1 MTVCPYKLF
10 ARDALKTPPIR
21 AIFRECFNMEQMP
34 SRVRCSVSFA
44 FLTSVHRW
52 KANMGFRNGATLSR
66 RSVFL
71 FNFIFKL
78 SVERRSKI
86 ERDDAHAPGRGTEGG
101 RRTRRHIGDGRASR
115 FFRSTMRASTTTTT
129 VVDLTSP
136 SSEPTTTTA
145 GRRRRRRS
153 GTDGG
158 DEDARG
164 VRRGGLD
171 VGVPSAENE
180 GGRRR
185 RQRQRR
191 GNDDD
196 DDDDVCVVERPTA
209 PLDVVFTGEKSPKRP
224 RRALSA
230 RGERRERALRK
241 GVFQQT
247 RKAGCGG
254 GNATTTGKGK
264 GADGNGNATAAAAA
278 AAAAGNGGGNN
289 NLGRCAV
296 CLEAYV
302 NPTSTRCGHVFCA
315 RCIAAAIK
323 HNGTCPTCR
332 KRTTKAQCLR
342 VYL

>member
-1 MTVCPYKLF
+1 
-10 ARDALKTPPIR
+10 
-21 AIFRECFNMEQMP
+21 
-34 SRVRCSVSFA
+34 
-44 FLTSVHRW
+44 
-52 KANMGFRNGATLSR
+52 
-66 RSVFL
+66 
-71 FNFIFKL
+71 
-78 SVERRSKI
+78 
-86 ERDDAHAPGRGTEGG
+86 
-101 RRTRRHIGDGRASR
+101 
-115 FFRSTMRASTTTTT
+115 MRASTST

-136 SSEPTTTTA
+136 SSEPPTT
-145 GRRRRRRS
+145 GRRRRRS
-153 GTDGG
+153 GIGIGGG

-164 VRRGGLD
+164 VRRGTD
-171 VGVPSAENE
+171 VGRSAENE
-180 GGRRR
+180 GGRRGR
-185 RQRQRR
+185 RRERQQG
-191 GNDDD
+191 GNDD

-209 PLDVVFTGEKSPKRP
+209 PMDVVFTGEKSPKRP

-230 RGERRERALRK
+230 RGERRERALRE

-247 RKAGCGG
+247 RKTG
-254 GNATTTGKGK
+254 GNATSTGKGK

-278 AAAAGNGGGNN
+278 ATGNGGGTN

>member
-1 MTVCPYKLF
+1 MARKALERTARRHSGACVLSLF
-10 ARDALKTPPIR
+10 A
-21 AIFRECFNMEQMP
+21 
-34 SRVRCSVSFA
+34 
-44 FLTSVHRW
+44 
-52 KANMGFRNGATLSR
+52 
-66 RSVFL
+66 
-71 FNFIFKL
+71 
-78 SVERRSKI
+78 
-86 ERDDAHAPGRGTEGG
+86 GG
-101 RRTRRHIGDGRASR
+101 RRSFR
-115 FFRSTMRASTTTTT
+115 FVSVRSTMRASTST

-136 SSEPTTTTA
+136 SSEPTTTT
-145 GRRRRRRS
+145 GGGGGRRRRS
-153 GTDGG
+153 GIDGG
-158 DEDARG
+158 DEDAGG
-164 VRRGGLD
+164 VRRGGGLD
-171 VGVPSAENE
+171 VGAPSAENE
-180 GGRRR
+180 GGGRRR

-191 GNDDD
+191 GND

-224 RRALSA
+224 RRTLSA
-230 RGERRERALRK
+230 RGERRERALRE

-247 RKAGCGG
+247 RKAGGGG
-254 GNATTTGKGK
+254 GNATSTGKGK

-278 AAAAGNGGGNN
+278 ATGNGGGNN

>member
-1 MTVCPYKLF
+1 
-10 ARDALKTPPIR
+10 
-21 AIFRECFNMEQMP
+21 
-34 SRVRCSVSFA
+34 
-44 FLTSVHRW
+44 
-52 KANMGFRNGATLSR
+52 
-66 RSVFL
+66 
-71 FNFIFKL
+71 
-78 SVERRSKI
+78 
-86 ERDDAHAPGRGTEGG
+86 
-101 RRTRRHIGDGRASR
+101 
-115 FFRSTMRASTTTTT
+115 MRASTST

-136 SSEPTTTTA
+136 SSEPPTS
-145 GRRRRRRS
+145 GGGGGRRRRS
-153 GTDGG
+153 GIGGG

-164 VRRGGLD
+164 VRRGTD
-171 VGVPSAENE
+171 VGRSAENE

-185 RQRQRR
+185 RRRRERQQR
-191 GNDDD
+191 GNDD

-209 PLDVVFTGEKSPKRP
+209 PMDVVFTGEKSPKRP

-230 RGERRERALRK
+230 RGERRERALRE

-247 RKAGCGG
+247 RKTG
-254 GNATTTGKGK
+254 GNATSTGKGK

-278 AAAAGNGGGNN
+278 ATGNGGGTN